1 MLLAAATGAVA
12 FFVQRSTGYLTDA
25 EPAARVVMVFQNV
38 WFHAWKTFV
47 PLDLAPIYELPSRL
61 NLLERPYLLSATGSV
76 ATTIVVWLLRKR
88 WPAGLAT
95 QYALKHGI
103 VEPPGGL
110 QIEAGIPFPLLI
122 VIGVT
127 IVMTFLA
134 TRRRFGREVAERHQV
149 PVYFYAKAASRP
161 ERVRLPDIRKP
172 EYEGLAAL
180 LDTTH
185 IPDAGPK
192 RMHPT
197 AGAIVVGAR
206 PFLIAFNIE
215 LDSTDLKLA
224 QRIAKE
230 IRESSGGLPAV
241 QAKGFM
247 LTDPP
252 RVQVSM
258 NLLDHTVTSL
268 ATVWREVET
277 RATAAG
283 VKVLRGELIGLIPLD
298 AVLGPARQLDDLVAE
313 AVAARLRV
321 LHDVAALDQ
330 RGQQPMRRARLQARA
345 MRELHEADL
354 VG

>member
-1 MLLAAATGAVA
+1 
-12 FFVQRSTGYLTDA
+12 
-25 EPAARVVMVFQNV
+25 
-38 WFHAWKTFV
+38 
-47 PLDLAPIYELPSRL
+47 
-61 NLLERPYLLSATGSV
+61 
-76 ATTIVVWLLRKR
+76 
-88 WPAGLAT
+88 
-95 QYALKHGI
+95 
-103 VEPPGGL
+103 
-110 QIEAGIPFPLLI
+110 
-122 VIGVT
+122 
-127 IVMTFLA
+127 
-134 TRRRFGREVAERHQV
+134 V
-149 PVYFYAKAASRP
+149 PVYFYAKAARTP

-172 EYEGLAAL
+172 EYEGLGAL
-180 LDTTH
+180 LETTH
-185 IPDAGPK
+185 VPDAGPK

-252 RVQVSM
+252 RAQVSM

-298 AVLGPARQLDDLVAE
+298 AVLQ
-313 AVAARLRV
+313 VAADSLRLEGFTRDRV
-321 LHDVAALDQ
+321 IESHFL
-330 RGQQPMRRARLQARA
+330 
-345 MRELHEADL
+345 E
-354 VG
+354 